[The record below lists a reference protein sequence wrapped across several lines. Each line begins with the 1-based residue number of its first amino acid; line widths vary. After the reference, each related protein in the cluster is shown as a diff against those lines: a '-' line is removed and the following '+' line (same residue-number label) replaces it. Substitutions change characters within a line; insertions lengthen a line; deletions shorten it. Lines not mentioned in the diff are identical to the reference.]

1 MMDAMTTIKSKTRK
15 PCRIDPSAAE
25 SSRRR
30 QPKIAR
36 AAVAEKNNGVSTSQP
51 KLLAAA
57 AARRRKISGTLDNVF
72 DKVNSTVVSCSECQL
87 CCCCFA
93 VFIQQMSSMET
104 KICGVSFTVSGRLR
118 HQARTLT
125 D

>member
-30 QPKIAR
+30 QPK
-36 AAVAEKNNGVSTSQP
+36 KNNGVSTSQP

-57 AARRRKISGTLDNVF
+57 AARRRKISGTLDNLF

-93 VFIQQMSSMET
+93 VFIQQMSSVET
-104 KICGVSFTVSGRLR
+104 KICGVSFTVSGRLS